1 MEKIPSLQKCFFMHI
16 IASAKEGIEMLNQ
29 VMLVGRLVDIPVMK
43 TTKGGVKV
51 ANATLQVE
59 QGFKNGLG
67 AYESDYVT
75 VSLWRGIAEMIIETA
90 TPGSMMAVK
99 GRLHSRTFECGDSKV
114 ITSIEVIAEHVSL
127 LDKYFNQD
135 K

>member
-1 MEKIPSLQKCFFMHI
+1 MQHWR
-16 IASAKEGIEMLNQ
+16 LN
-29 VMLVGRLVDIPVMK
+29 K
-43 TTKGGVKV
+43 
-51 ANATLQVE
+51 
-59 QGFKNGLG
+59 GFKNGLG

-90 TPGSMMAVK
+90 LPGSMIAIK
-99 GRLHSRTFECGDSKV
+99 GRLHSRTFECSDSKV

-127 LDKYFNQD
+127 LDKYFRGN

>member
-1 MEKIPSLQKCFFMHI
+1 
-16 IASAKEGIEMLNQ
+16 MLNQ

-51 ANATLQVE
+51 ANATLQIE

-90 TPGSMMAVK
+90 MPGSLVAV
-99 GRLHSRTFECGDSKV
+99 HSRTFECSDSKV

-127 LDKYFNQD
+127 LDKYFREN

>member
-1 MEKIPSLQKCFFMHI
+1 MVSLQKNIFMSI
-16 IASAKEGIEMLNQ
+16 IASAKEGIKMLNQ
-29 VMLVGRLVDIPVMK
+29 VMLVGRLIDIPIMK

-75 VSLWRGIAEMIIETA
+75 V
-90 TPGSMMAVK
+90 K
-99 GRLHSRTFECGDSKV
+99 RTLAF
-114 ITSIEVIAEHVSL
+114 TN
-127 LDKYFNQD
+127 F
-135 K
+135 

>member
-1 MEKIPSLQKCFFMHI
+1 MVSLQKNIFMSI
-16 IASAKEGIEMLNQ
+16 IASAKEGIKMLNQ
-29 VMLVGRLVDIPVMK
+29 VMLVGRLIDIPIMK

-90 TPGSMMAVK
+90 TPGSMMAIK

>member
-1 MEKIPSLQKCFFMHI
+1 
-16 IASAKEGIEMLNQ
+16 MLNQ

-51 ANATLQVE
+51 ANATLQIE

-90 TPGSMMAVK
+90 TPGSMIAVK
-99 GRLHSRTFECGDSKV
+99 GRLHSRTFECSDSKI

-127 LDKYFNQD
+127 LDKYFHEY

>member
-1 MEKIPSLQKCFFMHI
+1 
-16 IASAKEGIEMLNQ
+16 MLNQ
-29 VMLVGRLVDIPVMK
+29 VMLIGRLVDIPVMK

-51 ANATLQVE
+51 ANATLEIE
-59 QGFKNGLG
+59 QGFENGLG

-90 TPGSMMAVK
+90 LPGSMIAIK
-99 GRLHSRTFECGDSKV
+99 GRLHSRTFECSDSKV

-127 LDKYFNQD
+127 LDKYFRGN

>member
-1 MEKIPSLQKCFFMHI
+1 MPI
-16 IASAKEGIEMLNQ
+16 IASAKEGINMLNQ

-75 VSLWRGIAEMIIETA
+75 VSLWRGIAEMIIDTA
-90 TPGSMMAVK
+90 VPGSMMAVK
-99 GRLHSRTFECGDSKV
+99 GRLHSRTFECGDSKL

>member
-1 MEKIPSLQKCFFMHI
+1 MPI
-16 IASAKEGIEMLNQ
+16 IASAKEGINMLNQ

-90 TPGSMMAVK
+90 VPGSMMAVK
-99 GRLHSRTFECGDSKV
+99 GRLHSRTFECGDSKL

>member
-1 MEKIPSLQKCFFMHI
+1 
-16 IASAKEGIEMLNQ
+16 MLNQ
-29 VMLVGRLVDIPVMK
+29 VMLVGRLVGIPAMK
-43 TTKGGVKV
+43 MTKGGVKV
-51 ANATLQVE
+51 ANATLQIE
-59 QGFKNGLG
+59 QGYKNGLG

-90 TPGSMMAVK
+90 TPGSLMVVK
-99 GRLHSRTFECGDSKV
+99 GRLHSRTFECSDAKL

-127 LDKYFNQD
+127 LDKYFGTD

>member
-1 MEKIPSLQKCFFMHI
+1 
-16 IASAKEGIEMLNQ
+16 MLNQ

-51 ANATLQVE
+51 ANATLQIE

-75 VSLWRGIAEMIIETA
+75 ASLWRGIAEMIIETA
-90 TPGSMMAVK
+90 MPGSLVAVK
-99 GRLHSRTFECGDSKV
+99 GRLHSRTFECSDSKI

-127 LDKYFNQD
+127 LDKYFREN

>member
-1 MEKIPSLQKCFFMHI
+1 
-16 IASAKEGIEMLNQ
+16 MLNQ

-51 ANATLQVE
+51 ANATLQIE

-75 VSLWRGIAEMIIETA
+75 VSLWRGIACV
-90 TPGSMMAVK
+90 VK
-99 GRLHSRTFECGDSKV
+99 L
-114 ITSIEVIAEHVSL
+114 
-127 LDKYFNQD
+127 KYAYNLP
-135 K
+135 KALM

>member
-1 MEKIPSLQKCFFMHI
+1 
-16 IASAKEGIEMLNQ
+16 MLNQ
-29 VMLVGRLVDIPVMK
+29 VVLVGRLVDVPTMK

-51 ANATLQVE
+51 ANATLQIE

-67 AYESDYVT
+67 AYESDFVT

-90 TPGSMMAVK
+90 TPGSMVAVK
-99 GRLHSRTFECGDSKV
+99 GRLHSRTFECGDSKL
-114 ITSIEVIAEHVSL
+114 ITSIEVIAEHISL
-127 LDKYFNQD
+127 LDKYCYEH

>member
-1 MEKIPSLQKCFFMHI
+1 
-16 IASAKEGIEMLNQ
+16 MLNQ

-90 TPGSMMAVK
+90 IPGSMMAVK
-99 GRLHSRTFECGDSKV
+99 GRLHSRTFECGDSKL

>member
-1 MEKIPSLQKCFFMHI
+1 
-16 IASAKEGIEMLNQ
+16 MLNQ
-29 VMLVGRLVDIPVMK
+29 VMLVGRLVEVPMMK
-43 TTKGGVKV
+43 TTKGGIKV
-51 ANATLQVE
+51 ANATIEIE

-75 VSLWRGIAEMIIETA
+75 VSLWRGIAEMIIDTA
-90 TPGSMMAVK
+90 KPGCMLVIK
-99 GRLHSRTFECGDSKV
+99 GRLHSRSFECNDGKV

-127 LDKYFNQD
+127 LDKYLRYD

>member
-1 MEKIPSLQKCFFMHI
+1 MVSLQKNIFMSI
-16 IASAKEGIEMLNQ
+16 IASAKEGIKMLNQ
-29 VMLVGRLVDIPVMK
+29 VMLVGRLIDIPIMK

-99 GRLHSRTFECGDSKV
+99 GRLHSRTFECGDAKV

>member
-1 MEKIPSLQKCFFMHI
+1 MFFMHI

>member
-1 MEKIPSLQKCFFMHI
+1 
-16 IASAKEGIEMLNQ
+16 MLNQ
-29 VMLVGRLVDIPVMK
+29 VMLVGRLVDIPTMK

-51 ANATLQVE
+51 ANVTIQIE
-59 QGFKNGLG
+59 QAFKNGLG
-67 AYESDYVT
+67 AFESDYVT

-90 TPGSMMAVK
+90 KPGNLVAVK
-99 GRLHSRTFECGDSKV
+99 GRLHSRTFECSDSKV

-127 LDKYFNQD
+127 LDKYFYKD

>member
-1 MEKIPSLQKCFFMHI
+1 MVSLQKNIFMSI
-16 IASAKEGIEMLNQ
+16 IASAKEGIKMLNQ
-29 VMLVGRLVDIPVMK
+29 VMLVGRLIDIPIMK

-90 TPGSMMAVK
+90 TPGSMMEVK
-99 GRLHSRTFECGDSKV
+99 GRLHSRIFEGGDAKV

>member
-1 MEKIPSLQKCFFMHI
+1 MVSLQKNIFMSI
-16 IASAKEGIEMLNQ
+16 IASAKEGIKMLNQ
-29 VMLVGRLVDIPVMK
+29 VMLVGRLIDIPIMK

-75 VSLWRGIAEMIIETA
+75 VSLWRGIAPA
-90 TPGSMMAVK
+90 
-99 GRLHSRTFECGDSKV
+99 
-114 ITSIEVIAEHVSL
+114 
-127 LDKYFNQD
+127 
-135 K
+135 

>member
-1 MEKIPSLQKCFFMHI
+1 MNVFSTENAYKYVIFY
-16 IASAKEGIEMLNQ
+16 
-29 VMLVGRLVDIPVMK
+29 LVI
-43 TTKGGVKV
+43 
-51 ANATLQVE
+51 
-59 QGFKNGLG
+59 
-67 AYESDYVT
+67 S
-75 VSLWRGIAEMIIETA
+75 SGIAEMIIETA
-90 TPGSMMAVK
+90 TPGSMMAIK